1 MKNKITKFINN
12 NLTRLIKIIFLLV
25 IILGIYIL
33 GYAKGLS
40 NSIES
45 SNGKYN
51 IEVSN
56 GDKVTITTKLNY
68 IKRDEPNNRLII
80 YGKPTYYQTSEEG
93 E

>member
-25 IILGIYIL
+25 IALAIYIF
-33 GYAKGLS
+33 GYSKGLS
-40 NSIES
+40 NSLES
-45 SNGKYN
+45 SNGQYN
-51 IEVSN
+51 IDISN
-56 GDKVTITTKLNY
+56 GSKVVITTKLSY

-80 YGKPTYYQTSEEG
+80 YGKPTYYQISEEG